1 VSYPSPEDEFDDDQ
15 VATVMKQ
22 VGLGDFVNRMDKDE
36 PWDQIL
42 SGGEKQRL
50 AFARLILQ
58 EPDLIVMD
66 EATSALDPSSQ
77 DQLMVLLRKRL
88 EKATVLSVGH
98 RPELEAFH
106 ERKLVMESRKD
117 GARLARDIS
126 IMVPAG
132 RKHSRWKWRMRR
144 KKKQDRAEAA

>member
-1 VSYPSPEDEFDDDQ
+1 ME
-15 VATVMKQ
+15 Q
-22 VGLGDFVNRMDKDE
+22 VGLKDFVARLDDDE

-58 EPDLIVMD
+58 EPDIIVLD
-66 EATSALDPSSQ
+66 EATSALDPPSQ
-77 DQLMVLLRKRL
+77 DQLMELMHEHL

-106 ERKLVMESRKD
+106 ERKLVMEAQKGWRNVK
-117 GARLARDIS
+117 RDIN
-126 IMVPAG
+126 IMSPPSAASPAGNGACAAG
-132 RKHSRWKWRMRR
+132 RKGIKTRR
-144 KKKQDRAEAA
+144 HK